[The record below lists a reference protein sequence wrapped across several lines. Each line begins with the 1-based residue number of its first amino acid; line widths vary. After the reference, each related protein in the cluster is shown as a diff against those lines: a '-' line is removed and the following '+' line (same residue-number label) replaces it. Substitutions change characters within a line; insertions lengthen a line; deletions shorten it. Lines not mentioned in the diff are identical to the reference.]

1 MSKRIK
7 WSALRKISC
16 KHLQTQTVAQS
27 ASLMFG
33 LHGTHAVFLPLTA
46 YRHSLRFQTHPL
58 LCGLCIWRWC
68 FECERPVGPWD
79 SLCHIT
85 WYAHKQNH
93 QNWLEQF
100 GHFTRGL
107 KCIQLSF
114 QTLSTHSKP
123 LQALSFQSR
132 QTCSTS
138 FTVGQA
144 PQVVRSHANM
154 VG

>member
-1 MSKRIK
+1 MECTQINQ
-7 WSALRKISC
+7 
-16 KHLQTQTVAQS
+16 LQTFANSDSGAVSKPHVWPTWNTCSFLASYRLPAQLEVS
-27 ASLMFG
+27 NTS
-33 LHGTHAVFLPLTA
+33 
-46 YRHSLRFQTHPL
+46 L

-79 SLCHIT
+79 SLRHIT

-100 GHFTRGL
+100 GHCTRGL

-114 QTLSTHSKP
+114 QTLSTQSKP